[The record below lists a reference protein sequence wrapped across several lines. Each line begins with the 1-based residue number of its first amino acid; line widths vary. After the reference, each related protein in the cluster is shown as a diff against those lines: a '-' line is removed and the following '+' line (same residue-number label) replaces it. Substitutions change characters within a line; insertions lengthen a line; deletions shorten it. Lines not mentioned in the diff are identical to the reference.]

1 MIGEVNV
8 KEPERYK
15 EYLVEVPKI
24 SAKYGAKYLV
34 RGGDVTIHE
43 GNWNPKRIVVI
54 EFPNRGAAMEFYN
67 GNEYAPWK
75 TIREEYADSK
85 IIFVDGV

>member
-8 KEPERYK
+8 NDPDKYK
-15 EYLVEVPKI
+15 EYLLEVPKI

-34 RGGDVTIHE
+34 RGGNVTIHE
-43 GNWNPKRIVVI
+43 GVWNPKRIVVI
-54 EFPNRGAAMEFYN
+54 EFPNRDMAMRFYDGA
-67 GNEYAPWK
+67 EYAPWK
-75 TIREEYADSK
+75 KIREEYADSK